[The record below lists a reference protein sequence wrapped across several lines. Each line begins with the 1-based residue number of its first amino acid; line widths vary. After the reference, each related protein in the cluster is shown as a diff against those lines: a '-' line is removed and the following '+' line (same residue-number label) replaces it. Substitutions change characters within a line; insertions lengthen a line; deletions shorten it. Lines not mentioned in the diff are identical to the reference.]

1 MGVESCYRE
10 QRVSKA
16 GREYQVL
23 VIVFENGYK
32 LETFLTN
39 EQQYVLADVELIKG

>member
-1 MGVESCYRE
+1 MGVTKVYRE

-23 VIVFENGYK
+23 VMVFENGYK
-32 LETFLTN
+32 LETFLSN
-39 EQQYVLADVELIKG
+39 EQQYILAGVELIKG